1 MSNQSGII
9 NKTAY
14 KLWRVP
20 AILLSYL
27 FHPVFVPVY
36 FMLFLLYV
44 HPIHFLGYT
53 SRERLLILLQAVSMF
68 SFFPLITVGLLKALG
83 FISSIQ
89 LREQKDRIIPLVAS
103 GIWYFWIWYVWK
115 NMPGHA
121 VVAIQYALGIWLSS
135 IAALMLNTRFKISL
149 HTLALG
155 VTLCLLV
162 QMALRESLY
171 YGSWLS
177 IALLITGLVSSAR
190 LYLDAHRPRE
200 IYWGL
205 FIGALSVFIAGY
217 FV

>member
-1 MSNQSGII
+1 MINQSVTIK
-9 NKTAY
+9 KTAF
-14 KLWRVP
+14 KLSSVS

-53 SRERLLILLQAVSMF
+53 SRERLLILLQSISMF

-89 LREQKDRIIPLVAS
+89 LRDQKDRIIPLVAS

-115 NMPGHA
+115 NIPGYPQ
-121 VVAIQYALGIWLSS
+121 VIIQYALGIWLSS
-135 IAALMLNTRFKISL
+135 IAALMLNTQFKISL

-155 VTLCLLV
+155 VTLCLLI
-162 QMALRESLY
+162 QMALSENLY
-171 YGSWLS
+171 FGAWLS
-177 IALLITGLVSSAR
+177 VAILITGLVASAR
-190 LYLDAHRPRE
+190 LYLNSHRPPE

-205 FIGALSVFIAGY
+205 LVGALSVFIAGY

>member
-177 IALLITGLVSSAR
+177 IALLITGLVSSAGYT
-190 LYLDAHRPRE
+190 LTHTAPAKFT
-200 IYWGL
+200 G
-205 FIGALSVFIAGY
+205 VFL
-217 FV
+217 